1 MKVLFASAR
10 GMLAVALAL
19 SLSLSSTLGSGTA
32 KAETEVAAM
41 GGVITAVVTVQAID
55 VTNRLLTVAM
65 PEGNTM
71 VIKLGPD
78 VQHIEKIK
86 VEDKVTIAYSEEVAT
101 SLQKLAGPPINKD
114 NSITREEESGMNMNA
129 PTMAEQDWVE
139 VTPSGDTNFSTVE
152 VTDTVAAINYN
163 KRLVTFAGT
172 DGRTRTIFVDPS
184 VPGLNQIQAGDS
196 VVLLVTRAVA
206 VKVTPV

>member
-1 MKVLFASAR
+1 M
-10 GMLAVALAL
+10 
-19 SLSLSSTLGSGTA
+19 
-32 KAETEVAAM
+32 
-41 GGVITAVVTVQAID
+41 
-55 VTNRLLTVAM
+55 TNRLLTVAA
-65 PEGNTM
+65 PQGNIM

-114 NSITREEESGMNMNA
+114 NSIAREEESGMNMNA

-139 VTPSGDTNFSTVE
+139 VNPSGDTDFTTVE

-172 DGRTRTIFVDPS
+172 DGRDAHHLRRPERSRVSIRSRWAT
-184 VPGLNQIQAGDS
+184 AWCC
-196 VVLLVTRAVA
+196 LVTRAVA

>member
-10 GMLAVALAL
+10 GMLAVALA
-19 SLSLSSTLGSGTA
+19 LSLSSTLGSGTA

-163 KRLVTFAGT
+163 KRLITFAGT
-172 DGRTRTIFVDPS
+172 DGKTRTISVDPS
-184 VPGLNQIQAGDS
+184 VPGLNQIQVGDS

-206 VKVTPV
+206 VNVKPV

>member
-1 MKVLFASAR
+1 MKVPFALAR
-10 GMLAVALAL
+10 GMLATALAL
-19 SLSLSSTLGSGTA
+19 SLSIFLGGVAA

-41 GGVITAVVTVQAID
+41 GGVVTAVVTVQAID

-65 PEGNTM
+65 PQGNTM

-101 SLQKLAGPPINKD
+101 SLQKLAGPPINRD
-114 NSITREEESGMNMNA
+114 NSISREEESGMNMNA

-139 VTPSGDTNFSTVE
+139 ATPSGDTDFSTVE

-172 DGRTRTIFVDPS
+172 DGKTRTIFVDPS
-184 VPGLNQIQAGDS
+184 VPGLNQIQVGDS

>member
-1 MKVLFASAR
+1 
-10 GMLAVALAL
+10 
-19 SLSLSSTLGSGTA
+19 
-32 KAETEVAAM
+32 
-41 GGVITAVVTVQAID
+41 
-55 VTNRLLTVAM
+55 
-65 PEGNTM
+65 
-71 VIKLGPD
+71 
-78 VQHIEKIK
+78 
-86 VEDKVTIAYSEEVAT
+86 
-101 SLQKLAGPPINKD
+101 
-114 NSITREEESGMNMNA
+114 MNA

-139 VTPSGDTNFSTVE
+139 ANPSGDTDFTTVE

-184 VPGLNQIQAGDS
+184 VAGLNQIQVGDS

>member
-1 MKVLFASAR
+1 MQVLFASAR
-10 GMLAVALAL
+10 SVRALAVAL
-19 SLSLSSTLGSGTA
+19 SLSFGLAGAA

-41 GGVITAVVTVQAID
+41 GGVITAIATVEAVD
-55 VTNRLLTVAM
+55 VTNRLLTVVV
-65 PEGNTM
+65 PEGKVM
-71 VIKLGPD
+71 VIKIGPD

-86 VEDKVTIAYSEEVAT
+86 IKEKITITYSEEVAT

-114 NSITREEESGMNMNA
+114 NAISREEEAGMSMNA

-139 VTPSGDTNFSTVE
+139 VNPSGDTDFSTVE

-163 KRLVTFAGT
+163 KRLITFAGT
-172 DGRTRTIFVDPS
+172 NGKTRTIAVDPS
-184 VPGLNQIQAGDS
+184 VQGLNQIQVGDS

-206 VKVTPV
+206 VNIQPV

>member
-1 MKVLFASAR
+1 MQVLVMAVR
-10 GMLAVALAL
+10 GILALAFSFIL
-19 SLSLSSTLGSGTA
+19 IDAA

-41 GGVITAVVTVQAID
+41 GGVITENVTVTAID
-55 VTNRLLTVAM
+55 APNRLLTVSE
-65 PEGNTM
+65 PNGNLVT
-71 VIKLGPD
+71 IKLGPN
-78 VQHIEKIK
+78 VPPERIRLNER
-86 VEDKVTIAYSEEVAT
+86 VTISYSEEVAT

-114 NSITREEESGMNMNA
+114 NSIGREEEAGMNMNA
-129 PTMAEQDWVE
+129 PTVAEQDWVE
-139 VTPSGDTNFSTVE
+139 ATPSGDIDFSTVE

-184 VPGLNQIQAGDS
+184 VPGLNQIQVGDS

>member
-10 GMLAVALAL
+10 GMLALAVAL
-19 SLSLSSTLGSGTA
+19 SLSPVLGGGSA

-41 GGVITAVVTVQAID
+41 GGVVTAVVTVQAID

-65 PEGNTM
+65 PQGNTM

-86 VEDKVTIAYSEEVAT
+86 VQDKVTIAYSEEVAT
-101 SLQKLAGPPINKD
+101 SLQKLAGPPINQD
-114 NSITREEESGMNMNA
+114 NAISREEESGMNMNA

-139 VTPSGDTNFSTVE
+139 VNPSGDTDFTTVE

-184 VPGLNQIQAGDS
+184 VAGLNQIQVGDS